1 MVCLKEYQ
9 MLEEEITYL
18 EYKLNRIH
26 AELKRQSNGGKDIL
40 SINTGNEETEK
51 ILDQFKKKLTF
62 KKEQLQQLVDLVSNF
77 KNLEQQ
83 ILKLK
88 YIDRMTLEGIG
99 TKLNYS
105 THYIKVKHAEIMRR
119 IKFAERLKAGG

>member
-1 MVCLKEYQ
+1 
-9 MLEEEITYL
+9 MLGEEITYL

-26 AELKRQSNGGKDIL
+26 AELKRQSKWGQDIL

-51 ILDQFKKKLTF
+51 ILNQLRKKLTF
-62 KKEQLQQLVDLVSNF
+62 KKEQLKRLDDILSNF

-88 YIDRMTLEGIG
+88 YIEGMTLEGIG
-99 TKLNYS
+99 NKLNYS

-119 IKFAERLKAGG
+119 IKFAERLKVRG

>member
-1 MVCLKEYQ
+1 MVCLKNHQ
-9 MLEEEITYL
+9 ILEEEITYL

-26 AELKRQSNGGKDIL
+26 AELKRQSKWGKDIL
-40 SINTGNEETEK
+40 SIDTGNEETEK
-51 ILDQFKKKLTF
+51 IMDQLKKKLTF
-62 KKEQLQQLVDLVSNF
+62 KKEQLQQLVDILSNF

-88 YIDRMTLEGIG
+88 YIDGMTLEGIG
-99 TKLNYS
+99 AKLNYS

-119 IKFAERLKAGG
+119 IKFAERLKVRG

>member
-1 MVCLKEYQ
+1 MVCLKDYQ

-26 AELKRQSNGGKDIL
+26 AELKRQSKWGQDIL

-51 ILDQFKKKLTF
+51 ILDQLRKKLTF
-62 KKEQLQQLVDLVSNF
+62 KQEQLQRLDDILSNF

-88 YIDRMTLEGIG
+88 YIEGMTLEGIG
-99 TKLNYS
+99 SKLNYS

>member
-1 MVCLKEYQ
+1 MVCLKDYQ
-9 MLEEEITYL
+9 MLEEEIAYL
-18 EYKLNRIH
+18 EYKFNRIH
-26 AELKRQSNGGKDIL
+26 AELKRQSKWGKDIL
-40 SINTGNEETEK
+40 SIDTGNEETEK
-51 ILDQFKKKLTF
+51 MLDQLKKKLTF

-88 YIDRMTLEGIG
+88 YIDGMTLEGIG

-119 IKFAERLKAGG
+119 IEFTERLKAGE

>member
-1 MVCLKEYQ
+1 MKKQ
-9 MLEEEITYL
+9 KKM
-18 EYKLNRIH
+18 
-26 AELKRQSNGGKDIL
+26 
-40 SINTGNEETEK
+40 
-51 ILDQFKKKLTF
+51 LDQLKKKLTF

-88 YIDRMTLEGIG
+88 YIDGMTLEGIG
-99 TKLNYS
+99 NKLNYS

-119 IKFAERLKAGG
+119 IKFAERLKVRG

>member
-1 MVCLKEYQ
+1 MVCLKDYQ
-9 MLEEEITYL
+9 MLEEGIAYL
-18 EYKLNRIH
+18 EYKFNRIH
-26 AELKRQSNGGKDIL
+26 AELKRQSKWGKDIL

-51 ILDQFKKKLTF
+51 ILDQLKKKLTF

-88 YIDRMTLEGIG
+88 NIDGMTLEGIG

>member
-1 MVCLKEYQ
+1 MVCLKDYQ
-9 MLEEEITYL
+9 MLGEEITYL

-26 AELKRQSNGGKDIL
+26 AELKRQSKWGQDIL

-51 ILDQFKKKLTF
+51 ILNQLRKKLTF
-62 KKEQLQQLVDLVSNF
+62 KKEQLKRLDDILSNF

-88 YIDRMTLEGIG
+88 YIEGMTLEGIG
-99 TKLNYS
+99 NKLNYS

-119 IKFAERLKAGG
+119 IKFAERLKVRG

>member
-1 MVCLKEYQ
+1 MVCLKDYQ
-9 MLEEEITYL
+9 MLEEEIAYL
-18 EYKLNRIH
+18 EYKFNRIH
-26 AELKRQSNGGKDIL
+26 AELKRQSKWDKDIL

-51 ILDQFKKKLTF
+51 ILDQLKKKLTF

-88 YIDRMTLEGIG
+88 YIDGMTLEGIG

-119 IKFAERLKAGG
+119 IKFAERLKAEG

>member
-1 MVCLKEYQ
+1 

-26 AELKRQSNGGKDIL
+26 AELKRQSNWGKDIL

-51 ILDQFKKKLTF
+51 ILDQLKDELTS

-88 YIDRMTLEGIG
+88 YIDGMTLEGIG
-99 TKLNYS
+99 AKLNYS
-105 THYIKVKHAEIMRR
+105 THYIKVKHAEIMKR
-119 IKFAERLKAGG
+119 IKFAERLKVIG

>member
-1 MVCLKEYQ
+1 
-9 MLEEEITYL
+9 MLEEEIAYL
-18 EYKLNRIH
+18 EYKFNRIH
-26 AELKRQSNGGKDIL
+26 AELKRQSKWGKDIL
-40 SINTGNEETEK
+40 SIDTGNEETEK
-51 ILDQFKKKLTF
+51 ILDQLKKKLTF

-88 YIDRMTLEGIG
+88 YIDGMTLEGIG

>member
-1 MVCLKEYQ
+1 MVCLKDYQ
-9 MLEEEITYL
+9 MLETEIIYL

-26 AELKRQSNGGKDIL
+26 AELKRQSKWGKDIL

-51 ILDQFKKKLTF
+51 ILDQLKDELIS

-88 YIDRMTLEGIG
+88 YIDGMTLEGIG

-119 IKFAERLKAGG
+119 IKFAERLKVRG

>member
-1 MVCLKEYQ
+1 MVCLKDYQ

-26 AELKRQSNGGKDIL
+26 AELKRQSKWGQDIL

-51 ILDQFKKKLTF
+51 ILDQLRKQLTF
-62 KKEQLQQLVDLVSNF
+62 KKEQLQRLDDILSNF

-88 YIDRMTLEGIG
+88 YIDGMTLEGIG
-99 TKLNYS
+99 FKLNYS
-105 THYIKVKHAEIMRR
+105 THYIKVKHAEIMKR